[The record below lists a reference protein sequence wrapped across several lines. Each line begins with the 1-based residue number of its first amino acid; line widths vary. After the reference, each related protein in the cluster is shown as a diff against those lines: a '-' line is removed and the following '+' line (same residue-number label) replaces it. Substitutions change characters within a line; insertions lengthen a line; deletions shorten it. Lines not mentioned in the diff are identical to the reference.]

1 MERLTVFD
9 GEFWVHKDFPPV
21 GADTV
26 DEFVDCVK
34 ALAARLAAI
43 EDILGDSYDLDKL
56 RELADAVRAKRCFA
70 LPVLPALRPGMTSS
84 ECFIL
89 LDSGEIVSDNVC
101 NISIGPDGNGEIV
114 ILFDTFDH
122 GDFDESND
130 GKRIFWRIED
140 AQKAASALKG
150 KGDDR

>member
-1 MERLTVFD
+1 MKRLTGRKEERTYIV
-9 GEFWVHKDFPPV
+9 GCPDFALPKIA
-21 GADTV
+21 GLIIQQTV
-26 DEFVDCVK
+26 D
-34 ALAARLAAI
+34 RLAAI

-70 LPVLPALRPGMTSS
+70 LPVLPALRPGMHCS

-122 GDFDESND
+122 GDFDESDD
-130 GKRIFWRIED
+130 GKRIFWKIED

-150 KGDDR
+150 KGDDQ

>member
-34 ALAARLAAI
+34 ALAARLAEI

-70 LPVLPALRPGMTSS
+70 LPVLPALRPGFSS
-84 ECFIL
+84 SAIFIL
-89 LDSGEIVSDNVC
+89 LDSGEIDEDTVS
-101 NISIGPDGNGEIV
+101 NIFIGPYESGDIH
-114 ILFDTFDH
+114 IMFDTFDS
-122 GDFDESND
+122 GFFDD
-130 GKRIFWRIED
+130 DDVGTRIFWRIED

>member
-70 LPVLPALRPGMTSS
+70 LPVLPDLRPGITSS

-101 NISIGPDGNGEIV
+101 SINIGPNSDGEV
-114 ILFDTFDH
+114 VMLFETFEY
-122 GDFDESND
+122 GDFDD
-130 GKRIFWRIED
+130 DDVGKHIFWKFED